1 MKVSV
6 GDTNG
11 KNKIRIYNN
20 FFHRSQEANHIFQEN
35 CHPVCVSLFLTLH
48 ISYICHFITPTVHRP
63 VITEQLK
70 WIRQTKGLLSTTET
84 STVHAQR
91 EELSISA
98 AAFFY
103 KLLTQRLW
111 SVIEAAIFPRRLTRA
126 LPGALQEPITWL
138 WWERAFHFS

>member
-20 FFHRSQEANHIFQEN
+20 FFTVHRRLITFSRKTV
-35 CHPVCVSLFLTLH
+35 HPVCVSLFLTLH

-84 STVHAQR
+84 STVRAQR